1 MSTMKV
7 LNMAGAEVGTV
18 ELNDAIFGIE
28 PNPTVVHEVVKNH
41 LANCRQGTQSALTRA
56 EVSGGG
62 RKPWRQK
69 GTGHARQGSTRAPQ
83 WTHGGI
89 VFAPKPRSY
98 SYVLNKKVKRLAMK
112 SALSA
117 KAAAGEIIV
126 IDSIKMDAIKTKDFR
141 AFLSAVKADGKSLV
155 VTPAKDETVI
165 KSARNI
171 PGVETAMA
179 GLINVYDILKAKYLV
194 LDKEAL
200 AVIQEVFAYWLTYT
214 TSSSAPSSPSAP
226 WKPPRIRSTSLKWLP
241 PPARSRSRTPWSRS
255 SA

>member
-1 MSTMKV
+1 MSTIRV

-18 ELNDAIFGIE
+18 ELKDSIFGIE
-28 PNPTVVHEVVKNH
+28 PNESVVHEVVKNH

-62 RKPWRQK
+62 KKPWRQK

-117 KAAAGEIIV
+117 KATAGEIIV
-126 IDSIKMDAIKTKDFR
+126 VDSIKMDAIKTKDFR
-141 AFLSAVKADGKSLV
+141 TFLGAVKAEGKALV
-155 VTPAKDETVI
+155 ITPAKDEIIV

-179 GLINVYDILKAKYLV
+179 NLINVYDILKAKNLV
-194 LDKEAL
+194 IDKEAL
-200 AVIQEVFAYWLTYT
+200 AVIEEVFA
-214 TSSSAPSSPSAP
+214 
-226 WKPPRIRSTSLKWLP
+226 
-241 PPARSRSRTPWSRS
+241 
-255 SA
+255 